1 VNKVSEIWDNG
12 PASSELSENLVHIWK
27 GRTDDSTLNV
37 DKLHMEILSQEEK
50 KRVSRLIS
58 AKDKRRFI
66 VSRSLLRK
74 SLSHYLEAAPSEVR
88 FTYNKYGKPNIDP
101 QYHPENIKFNLSHSE
116 NLALYAITQNRE
128 IGIDVEYIRKVDK
141 ADKIVKRFFSKE
153 EGEFYHSQPN
163 KKKNWAFFTLWTRK
177 EAYSK
182 ARGMGIG
189 LPTKEFDLQ
198 LVPPEINHS
207 NDIRAENK
215 ASKWSLIN
223 IEVDSDYLAA
233 LATEG
238 YDFEISHWKFDDI

>member
-1 VNKVSEIWDNG
+1 MKKINKLWDSS
-12 PASSELSENLVHIWK
+12 PANLELSENLVHIWK
-27 GRTDDSTLNV
+27 ARIYDSVL
-37 DKLHMEILSQEEK
+37 DIEKLHMEILSPEEK
-50 KRVSRLIS
+50 QRASRLRS
-58 AKDKRRFI
+58 AKDRIRFI

-74 SLSHYLEAAPSEVR
+74 SLSHYLDASPSEVR

-101 QYHPENIKFNLSHSE
+101 EYHPENIRFNLSHSE

-141 ADKIVKRFFSKE
+141 ADKIVSRFFSKE

-198 LVPPEINHS
+198 LVPP
-207 NDIRAENK
+207 DIEHTDHIQTKNK
-215 ASKWSLIN
+215 DSKWSLIN
-223 IEVDSDYLAA
+223 IEIDSDYLAA

-238 YDFEISHWKFDDI
+238 NDFEISHWKFDDT

>member
-1 VNKVSEIWDNG
+1 VNKASEIWEKS
-12 PASSELSENLVHIWK
+12 PATSELSENLVHIWK
-27 GRTDDSTLNV
+27 ARIDDSALDV
-37 DKLHMEILSQEEK
+37 DKLHMEILSQDEK
-50 KRVSRLIS
+50 KRVSRLRS
-58 AKDKRRFI
+58 AKDKMRFI

-74 SLSHYLEAAPSEVR
+74 SLSHYLDASPSEVR
-88 FTYNKYGKPNIDP
+88 FIYNKYGKPNIDP
-101 QYHPENIKFNLSHSE
+101 EYHQENIRFNLSHSE

-153 EGEFYHSQPN
+153 EGEFYYSQPDR
-163 KKKNWAFFTLWTRK
+163 KKNWAFFTLWTRK

-198 LVPPEINHS
+198 LVPTEVGHTN
-207 NDIRAENK
+207 NIRTRNK
-215 ASKWSLIN
+215 ESKWSLIN
-223 IEVDSDYLAA
+223 IEIDSDYLAA

-238 YDFEISHWKFDDI
+238 NDFKISHWKFEDI